1 MNKQI
6 FSEINNGQ
14 YKLALNSNNGG
25 LSLEVQD
32 VREPDRK
39 PDVVQAFDLDYVF
52 GNISPLRL
60 ILHEVSRIDAAC
72 ECAKDTFIPGNQ
84 DSADKKLEECR
95 QAIDE
100 IQEAAALIF
109 SIAEKAQLETDCVP
123 F

>member
-14 YKLALNSNNGG
+14 YKLALSNNGR
-25 LSLEVQD
+25 LTLEVQD
-32 VREPDRK
+32 IRDTDTLPGI
-39 PDVVQAFDLDYVF
+39 VQAFDLDYVF

-60 ILHEVSRIDAAC
+60 ILHEVSRIDATC
-72 ECAKDTFIPGNQ
+72 ECARDTFIPGNT
-84 DSADKKLEECR
+84 DSADKKIEECR

-100 IQEAAALIF
+100 IQEAVAQIF
-109 SIAEKAQLETDCVP
+109 SIAEKTQLEHDSVP